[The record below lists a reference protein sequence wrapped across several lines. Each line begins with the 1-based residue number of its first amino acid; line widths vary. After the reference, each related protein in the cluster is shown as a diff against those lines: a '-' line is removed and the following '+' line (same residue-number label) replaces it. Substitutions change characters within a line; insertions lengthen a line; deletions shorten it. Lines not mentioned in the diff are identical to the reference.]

1 MLDFQIQSTA
11 VVSKEFKRQG
21 IVSFAEALVFVKTVS
36 YGRNINKSNPLCI
49 FEDNKGTCSTKHAL
63 LKELANEN
71 GYSQLKLMLGLFKMN
86 AINTPSV
93 KKVLDKYD
101 LAYIPEAHNY
111 LKYNDTIIDCT
122 TTKQL
127 NFQPFLLEETEIKTN
142 QITEHKV
149 AYHKQYLFNWLK
161 NNSLPY
167 SEQEIWQIREACIA
181 ALSE

>member
-21 IVSFAEALVFVKTVS
+21 IISFSEALVFVKTIQ
-36 YGRNINKSNPLCI
+36 YGRNINKSNPMCI

-86 AINTPSV
+86 ASNTPSV
-93 KKVLDKYD
+93 KKVLDKYGLD
-101 LAYIPEAHNY
+101 YIPEAHNY

-122 TTKQL
+122 TTKEL
-127 NFQPFLLEETEIKTN
+127 NFQPFLLEETEIEVT
-142 QITEHKV
+142 QITEYKV
-149 AYHKQYLFNWLK
+149 AYHKQHLFNWLK

-167 SEQEIWQIREACIA
+167 SAQEIWQIREACIA
-181 ALSE
+181 ELSE